1 MFRYLDS
8 SCRRSTRPHHPPP
21 PPPACCRRKL
31 HQWKRI
37 PPKSPIALRILSWRG
52 ATVAKS
58 SATILVRFGKEV
70 SHASI
75 RASPTA
81 NPKNPAK
88 VLNCC
93 FGCENRVPPRIYRSQ
108 HVLQTDLQ
116 AVFNQPTWH
125 HSRPIPSSTWL
136 MRRGLETCRPECR
149 VLARRGRAENKPSEA
164 SGPKL
169 LRGATVSPASSLR
182 ALLSYCGCCCC
193 CRNPMK
199 S

>member
-1 MFRYLDS
+1 MRLSPESECCRGCVDS
-8 SCRRSTRPHHPPP
+8 ALHQRSVARVWLQPENILQAPMHQCFGTLTPLADVALAPTTPHR
-21 PPPACCRRKL
+21 PPACRRREL
-31 HQWKRI
+31 HQGKGI

-58 SATILVRFGKEV
+58 SATILVRFGTEV

-136 MRRGLETCRPECR
+136 TWRGLE
-149 VLARRGRAENKPSEA
+149 A
-164 SGPKL
+164 
-169 LRGATVSPASSLR
+169 
-182 ALLSYCGCCCC
+182 
-193 CRNPMK
+193 
-199 S
+199 